1 MKHITKVRE
10 LYEETIHWIS
20 ESEDSWKNFL
30 SCMGRLYQ
38 LDFLNTCMVY
48 AQRPDA
54 SVLAGYDAWLEMDLP
69 VARGSKGIAV
79 FPSKIF
85 GEGVTH
91 VYDIQDRWFMEEF
104 YEPLM
109 KWEEVYKSNPD
120 NTEKT
125 LFTDG
130 YMDKGMMIIH
140 KRLLTETPIQQ
151 YGMNG
156 CCVPGQRRIYVTTKG
171 EFLHCEKVGNIPCL
185 GNVNEGFDKEKIKKL
200 YVEDFIEEA
209 KEYCKECW
217 AVNLCTLCYVNC
229 YDANGLHLSYRHN
242 SCRNERKY
250 LEDNLRRYHA
260 LMEAN
265 PSELEQYNEME
276 IH

>member
-260 LMEAN
+260 LMEAH